1 MESVLPIPADE
12 APLLAALAD
21 PRRLAAVHDTSLLDT
36 PPEESF
42 DRLTRLAARLTGA
55 PMSFISLL
63 DAGRDFYK
71 SAYGLDEPLRLL
83 VLDVD
88 HFKRGAV
95 TGAPGPRGQVAQRAR
110 PAPLDFRPPRSRPGP
125 ARAAARS

>member
-21 PRRLAAVHDTSLLDT
+21 PRRLAAVHDTGT

-71 SAYGLDEPLRLL
+71 SAYGLDEPLSLL

-95 TGAPGPRGQVAQRAR
+95 AGAPGPRGQVAQRAR